1 MIAPADTAIG
11 RQRQPGRRIPRQP
24 RPPGA
29 TPASPGSRASLTIMV
44 KDSLA
49 QIAQIAPTETALG
62 RPTATARRLVDASVS
77 ANTRSAYAGA
87 LGQLDAWLDGE
98 TNDVRRFAYHGD
110 HPFSRGSRILSP
122 QACAVAASA
131 CLEKSPP
138 EPTPLYSPLDYH
150 PHGPRRP
157 EQPHI

>member
-1 MIAPADTAIG
+1 MVALFCAS
-11 RQRQPGRRIPRQP
+11 RRFE
-24 RPPGA
+24 
-29 TPASPGSRASLTIMV
+29 SLPISTVIV

-49 QIAQIAPTETALG
+49 QIVPEEADMADAPDADGILVTV
-62 RPTATARRLVDASVS
+62 RRSKT
-77 ANTRSAYAGA
+77 N
-87 LGQLDAWLDGE
+87 QDGE
-98 TNDVRRFAYHGD
+98 TNDVRRFAYHGN

-138 EPTPLYSPLDYH
+138 EPTPLYSTLDYH